1 MRTEAAVKAE
11 ILEARRIRQES
22 DGGLTEKQAS
32 EGSSVIRAL
41 MAELS
46 EILTDGANNCPDCG
60 QKPHG
65 NHKQEARFVLNTE
78 TGIETQ
84 QVPDIY
90 VVRCLECEPRRYI
103 ENEVVSADGKSKR
116 ITSTIVFPSAKGE
129 TVTEA
134 VENWNAGNR
143 IETREIA
150 NVKMETEAAS
160 R

>member
-11 ILEARRIRQES
+11 ILEARHVRHES
-22 DGGLTEKQAS
+22 DGGLTEKQS
-32 EGSSVIRAL
+32 TSGSNAIRAL

-46 EILTDGANNCPDCG
+46 DILTDGAINCPDCG

-65 NHKQEARFVLNTE
+65 NHKQEARFVLNQE

-84 QVPDIY
+84 AAPDIY

-103 ENEVVSADGKSKR
+103 ENEAVSADGKSKR

-150 NVKMETEAAS
+150 NVKMDTETAS